1 MTSTPMVRGMVKLI
15 HADNFLNPQD
25 AQRAA
30 QVVQGLR
37 FTPNSYGME
46 LENFNM
52 VLDRLEPVMSKVLGE
67 RVVID
72 HKRSGVFR
80 RPLNN
85 VIHFEEF
92 DSPNEWAFVC
102 ALERTTLNLYHHI
115 NSSGEVDAETA
126 LDGYNFN
133 YMNLFEWNLH
143 TNILLEPSQGVFFR
157 PWVFHSLDQGMVQY
171 YRLCTDRKFRVLVM
185 GAPGSNRA
193 EMSRKLHEKLP
204 SSALMRSWDVRVRDK
219 DIDFS
224 IDGRMRQSY
233 RMLTM
238 ARNDRSS
245 CVILDHACPLDDQRQ
260 VINPDVLVWM
270 RSGDEAELEPPQY
283 YDFELLTA
291 DDESVDKIIK
301 KIETKKITL

>member
-1 MTSTPMVRGMVKLI
+1 MVRGMVKLI

-30 QVVQGLR
+30 AVVLGLN
-37 FTPNSYGME
+37 FTPKSYGLE

-52 VLDRLEPVMSKVLGE
+52 VLDRLEPVMSRVLGE

-126 LDGYNFN
+126 LQGYSFN

-143 TNILLEPSQGVFFR
+143 TNIMLEPSQGVFFR
-157 PWVFHSLDQGMVQY
+157 PWVFHSLDQGMIQY

-185 GAPGSNRA
+185 GAPGSHRA
-193 EMSRKLHEKLP
+193 ELAQKLHHQLP
-204 SSALMRSWDVRVRDK
+204 GSVLMRSWDVRVKDK

-224 IDGRMRQSY
+224 PDGRMRQSY

-245 CVILDHACPLDDQRQ
+245 CVILDHACPLEEQRQ

-270 RSGDEAELEPPQY
+270 RGGDETDLEPPQY
-283 YDFELLTA
+283 YDFSFN
-291 DDESVDKIIK
+291 SVDEQVVEQILK
-301 KIETKKITL
+301 KIETKRISV